1 MSVILHEHGKTYLVV
16 KEEFAFMTNVHLN
29 QALMQVGAPVAALSP
44 PSEDD
49 RLKED
54 LLARI
59 KKRKNGIS
67 KYYEINVIMVNRF
80 L

>member
-67 KYYEINVIMVNRF
+67 KYYEINAIMVNRF